1 MISLGTAII
10 VREDFDDFDRARL
23 QFLPMVNPEY
33 MPSGIQGEP
42 YFRWRGGDVSRIEG
56 LSDAVFAL
64 SLTLLVVALEVPSS
78 SQELITVFWQFP
90 AFALCFGFILW
101 VWYEHYIYHR
111 RYGFEDGMTVALNGL
126 LLFFIVFYVFPL
138 KFLASALVTGPLT
151 GDPTVQNI
159 SQGTTVM
166 LFYSGG
172 FVAIFAVLALMYWR
186 AWRLRDRIHLDLLER
201 IATRGALRRHLL
213 SIAVGLGSII
223 LAVAVPQHPA
233 WSGMIYFL
241 MGPVQGISGYLTG
254 RELERAM
261 EAESEGAGIVDDDRE
276 SQGEVTTD

>member
-1 MISLGTAII
+1 MIDPTYL
-10 VREDFDDFDRARL
+10 
-23 QFLPMVNPEY
+23 
-33 MPSGIQGEP
+33 PSGLQGEP

-90 AFALCFGFILW
+90 AFAFCFGFILW

-151 GDPTVQNI
+151 GDRTVQNM

-166 LFYSGG
+166 LFYSAG
-172 FVAIFAVLALMYWR
+172 FVAIFTVLTLMYGR
-186 AWRLRDRIHLDLLER
+186 AWRLRDRLHLDLLER
-201 IATRGALRRHLL
+201 IATRGAIRRHLL
-213 SIAVGLGSII
+213 SIAVGLASIV
-223 LAVAVPQHPA
+223 LAVFVPQHPA

-241 MGPVQGISGYLTG
+241 MGPVQGISGYLSG

-261 EAESEGAGIVDDDRE
+261 EAGIEDVGIESESRE
-276 SQGEVTTD
+276 SVADSD

>member
-1 MISLGTAII
+1 MENSQPTPPIVISLGTGII
-10 VREDFDDFDRARL
+10 LREHIDDFDQSRL
-23 QFLPMVNPEY
+23 HFFSMVNPEY
-33 MPSGIQGEP
+33 MPSGLQGEP
-42 YFRWRGGDVSRIEG
+42 YFRWRGGEVSRIEG

-78 SQELITVFWQFP
+78 SGELIAVFWQFP
-90 AFALCFGFILW
+90 AFAFCFAFILW

-111 RYGFEDGMTVALNGL
+111 RYGFEDGVTVALNGL

-138 KFLASALVTGPLT
+138 RFLASALVTGPLT
-151 GDPTVQNI
+151 GDRSVQ
-159 SQGTTVM
+159 SMGQGTTVM

-172 FVAIFAVLALMYWR
+172 FVAIFTVLALMYWR
-186 AWRLRDRIHLDLLER
+186 AWRLRDRIQLDLLER
-201 IATRGALRRHLL
+201 IATWGAVRRHLL
-213 SIAVGLGSII
+213 SIAVGLGSIV

-254 RELERAM
+254 KELERAM
-261 EAESEGAGIVDDDRE
+261 EAGTEDKE
-276 SQGEVTTD
+276 T